1 MYLKRI
7 LKMAFKV
14 VCVND
19 ADRPDGIPTSKWV
32 KKGIVYTVIEVKK
45 LSMQNGMLGFKLAE
59 INIDDCFP
67 YQFFAAS
74 RFVPFIPPKNDSI
87 EETLDRI
94 LKEAIEEEKKEVQT
108 L

>member
-1 MYLKRI
+1 MH
-7 LKMAFKV
+7 FKV

-19 ADRPDGIPTSKWV
+19 SDRPDGIPTSRWV

-45 LSMQNGMLGFKLAE
+45 LTVQNNKLGFKLEE

-67 YQFFAAS
+67 YQYFSAS
-74 RFVPFIPPKNDSI
+74 RFVPFIPPKDTTL

-94 LKEAIEEEKKEVQT
+94 LEEAKKEAEEQVQA